1 MKAVI
6 LKPELAPASLGGLV
20 KKTSIA
26 SPLARLSESVG
37 LGPCIML
44 VTELKLEIKRRPL
57 PVLLGE
63 INEFVEKHQLPK
75 LTTEEME
82 NLCNF
87 ELYQIIFDI
96 ESVIENLGVQ
106 MSSLINST
114 KYIKKK

>member
-6 LKPELAPASLGGLV
+6 LKLELAPASLGGLV

-26 SPLARLSESVG
+26 SSLTRLSESVG

-44 VTELKLEIKRRPL
+44 VTELKLEIERKPL

-63 INEFVEKHQLPK
+63 INEFVDKHKLPK

-87 ELYQIIFDI
+87 ELY
-96 ESVIENLGVQ
+96 
-106 MSSLINST
+106 
-114 KYIKKK
+114 

>member
-6 LKPELAPASLGGLV
+6 LRLELAPASLGGLV
-20 KKTSIA
+20 KKTSTA

-44 VTELKLEIKRRPL
+44 VTELKLEIERKPL

-87 ELYQIIFDI
+87 ELY
-96 ESVIENLGVQ
+96 
-106 MSSLINST
+106 
-114 KYIKKK
+114 